1 VQFKMTEIKMTYK
14 KLGNTG
20 LKVSRLCLG
29 CMSFGDK
36 KWREWMLPK
45 EEGFKLIEAA
55 WKAGINFYDT
65 ADMYSNGV
73 SEEILGAAIKEL
85 GIPRDEIVIA
95 TKLFHEII
103 KPEPLNNNT
112 TRIKNSI
119 KENNKKLSRKHI
131 FDACEASLKRL
142 GTDYIDLYQIHRW
155 DNDTPI
161 EETMKA
167 LHDLVQMGKV
177 RYIGASTMWAW
188 QFAKAQR
195 VAMLNHWT
203 PFVSMQ
209 NLYNLVYREEER
221 EMIPMCQDMGVG
233 IIPWSPLARGFLAR
247 NDDEK
252 DKTSRE
258 QGEKDRTSG
267 WFDESS
273 YAIRNAIHKIAEERK
288 CGPVEIAIAWLLHKD
303 AVTAPIIGVSKVEH
317 LHANLRA
324 LNIKLTSTELQT
336 LESLYKPRNILGWLQ

>member
-1 VQFKMTEIKMTYK
+1 M
-14 KLGNTG
+14 LG
-20 LKVSRLCLG
+20 
-29 CMSFGDK
+29 
-36 KWREWMLPK
+36 K
-45 EEGFKLIEAA
+45 EEAFKLIEVA

-65 ADMYSNGV
+65 ADMYSQGV
-73 SEEILGAAIKEL
+73 SEEILGAAVKEL

-95 TKLFHEII
+95 TKVFHEIV
-103 KPEPLNNNT
+103 KPEPLNNGLKP
-112 TRIKNSI
+112 IKNSI

-167 LHDLVQMGKV
+167 LHDLVQSGKV
-177 RYIGASTMWAW
+177 RYLGASTMWAW

-203 PFVSMQ
+203 PFVCMQ

-221 EMIPMCQDMGVG
+221 EMIPMCVDLGVG

-247 NDDEK
+247 KPDEK
-252 DKTSRE
+252 EKTSRE
-258 QGEKDRTSG
+258 EGEQDRTAG

-273 YAIRNAIHKIAEERK
+273 LAIRSAVHKLAQERK
-288 CGPVEIAIAWLLHKD
+288 VTPVEIAIAWLLSKD
-303 AVTAPIIGVSKVEH
+303 SVTAPIIGVSKVEH
-317 LHANLRA
+317 LETNIRA
-324 LNIKLTSTELQT
+324 LSIKLTDAEIQT
-336 LESLYKPRNILGWLQ
+336 LESLYKPRSVLGYLQ

>member
-1 VQFKMTEIKMTYK
+1 M
-14 KLGNTG
+14 
-20 LKVSRLCLG
+20 
-29 CMSFGDK
+29 D
-36 KWREWMLPK
+36 K
-45 EEGFKLIEAA
+45 EEALKLVETA

-65 ADMYSNGV
+65 ADVYSNGV
-73 SEEILGAAIKEL
+73 SEEMLGAAIKEL

-95 TKLFHEII
+95 TKVFNEIT
-103 KPEPLNNNT
+103 KEEPLNKGT
-112 TRIKNSI
+112 KPIKNSI

-131 FDACEASLKRL
+131 FEACDASLKRL
-142 GTDYIDLYQIHRW
+142 GTEYIDLYQIHRW

-167 LHDLVQMGKV
+167 LHDLVQLGKV

-195 VAMLNHWT
+195 VAILNHWT

-221 EMIPMCQDMGVG
+221 EMIPMCADLGVG
-233 IIPWSPLARGFLAR
+233 IIPWSPLARGFLAHKPE
-247 NDDEK
+247 EK
-252 DKTSRE
+252 DNKTSRE
-258 QGEKDRTSG
+258 QGEKDRVTG

-273 YAIRNAIHKIAEERK
+273 LAIRSAVHKLAEERK
-288 CGPVEIAIAWLLHKD
+288 VTAVEVAIAWLLHKD

-317 LHANLRA
+317 LQANLRA
-324 LNIKLTSTELQT
+324 LNLKLTEAEIQT
-336 LESLYKPRNILGWLQ
+336 LESAYKPRNVLGWLQ